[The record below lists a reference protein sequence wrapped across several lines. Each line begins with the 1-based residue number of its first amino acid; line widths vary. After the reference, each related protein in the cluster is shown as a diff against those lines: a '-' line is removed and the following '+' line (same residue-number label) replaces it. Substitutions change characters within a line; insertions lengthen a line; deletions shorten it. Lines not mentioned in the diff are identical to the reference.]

1 MKKVTVRID
10 DYGMTHCENCGAELL
25 CNECG
30 DMPDCCPQCGATI
43 NWKDIE
49 VAEK

>member
-10 DYGMTHCENCGAELL
+10 DYGVTHCENCGA
-25 CNECG
+25 
-30 DMPDCCPQCGATI
+30 AI

-49 VAEK
+49 EPEK